1 MIGLWIGTHSVRAA
15 FGVFTLS
22 ADNNMMD
29 HDVAGVATLAQGR
42 IGRETRPDPPD
53 TSSPHLSA

>member
-1 MIGLWIGTHSVRAA
+1 MGLLTGTRPVRAA

-29 HDVAGVATLAQGR
+29 DDVAGVTTLAQGR
-42 IGRETRPDPPD
+42 VGRETRPNPPD
-53 TSSPHLSA
+53 TFSPHLSA